1 MSIEAMKQWLEALEY
16 ADACLKKQL
25 TAKTKHEYAQDLLL
39 SAGTSLRQA
48 IEEAE
53 KQEPVAECVDD
64 GEGGVYYKTLAPK
77 AVIGNLYTHPQPKAD
92 HIPDATKMVEQEPVA
107 WQGRMDNESEW
118 ENLDDEKQA
127 HWRRDSCGY
136 EIRALYTEPQP
147 KAEQEPLAR
156 ERAIVDLI
164 VAEHGYPKEF
174 KEFEAALKARNNTT
188 SQTDQ
193 DEVDIRS
200 RLYQRI
206 YDLET
211 QLAKQEQVEP
221 VAWRISYPNDP
232 ELGFWFAEG
241 IGGEGCLNEPLYTTP
256 QQGKPLTVEQFQVI
270 RNSLFRQDG
279 WDGDGWDLALK
290 EAIEAAHGIKE

>member
-1 MSIEAMKQWLEALEY
+1 MTQEVP
-16 ADACLKKQL
+16 
-25 TAKTKHEYAQDLLL
+25 
-39 SAGTSLRQA
+39 
-48 IEEAE
+48 
-53 KQEPVAECVDD
+53 KQEQ
-64 GEGGVYYKTLAPK
+64 G
-77 AVIGNLYTHPQPKAD
+77 
-92 HIPDATKMVEQEPVA
+92 EPVA

-156 ERAIVDLI
+156 ERSIVDLI

-188 SQTDQ
+188 SQPDQ

-206 YDLET
+206 HELEDL
-211 QLAKQEQVEP
+211 L
-221 VAWRISYPNDP
+221 RD
-232 ELGFWFAEG
+232 FAR
-241 IGGEGCLNEPLYTTP
+241 YT
-256 QQGKPLTVEQFQVI
+256 
-270 RNSLFRQDG
+270 
-279 WDGDGWDLALK
+279 GDGPPNMDWQSLVHQISLSARSALG
-290 EAIEAAHGIKE
+290 EEI